1 MSHNEITPELKKIIE
16 RYLGKHL
23 PEGIIGFL
31 RDTGYS
37 YRLDFRI
44 NMSDLLENRLNL
56 VNSRDKM
63 DGFVEQLTRIVNSLF
78 QVNIMYYGYIISI
91 IGEKEW
97 VNNVFS
103 KKIKQSLKNTEG
115 SECIASIKI
124 IRDVGKLQ
132 YDIVFGIKKNCQPNM
147 CYWTECEERRKA
159 LTKLGGNLRETLNT
173 FNLSEDLFTIKLGGR
188 DVRSEYIF

>member
-1 MSHNEITPELKKIIE
+1 
-16 RYLGKHL
+16 
-23 PEGIIGFL
+23 
-31 RDTGYS
+31 
-37 YRLDFRI
+37 
-44 NMSDLLENRLNL
+44 
-56 VNSRDKM
+56 
-63 DGFVEQLTRIVNSLF
+63 
-78 QVNIMYYGYIISI
+78 MYYGYIISI